1 MYGSHDEVRWQAL
14 SLPFALQLACQ
25 RIFPRPARAAGRLR
39 AAGIRE
45 DVFGNEAAGRNCG
58 ETVFAPS
65 PEACHQL

>member
-1 MYGSHDEVRWQAL
+1 
-14 SLPFALQLACQ
+14 LPFALQLACQ
-25 RIFPRPARAAGRLR
+25 RIFLRPARAAGRLR

-58 ETVFAPS
+58 ETVFAPL